1 MTSHVMTESI
11 KNVRVFMVYAPPEEA
26 AAGVC
31 VLHVV
36 DTRREIEKLQ
46 QQLE

>member
-1 MTSHVMTESI
+1 
-11 KNVRVFMVYAPPEEA
+11 MVYAPPEE